1 MEKLKT
7 GVIGTGKVGHFHAH
21 AFMASP
27 YSEFTGVYNHNY
39 GRAADFAAQYG
50 VKAYHSIEE
59 MAADGVQ
66 AVAICTPHPNHREA
80 AVAAARAGMHVLI

>member
-27 YSEFTGVYNHNY
+27 YSEFTGV
-39 GRAADFAAQYG
+39 
-50 VKAYHSIEE
+50 
-59 MAADGVQ
+59 
-66 AVAICTPHPNHREA
+66 
-80 AVAAARAGMHVLI
+80 